1 MLAGRLDLLFH
12 FSSAK
17 KRCRRVSSAVGNAA
31 FVLYLC
37 ARSMYRG
44 LILKK
49 KRAYTWYTF
58 KVRLSCLIQVIV
70 ARGTQEN
77 SLFYARDL
85 STPGWQSGDFGKKKI
100 TNDVTIFV
108 RIWTQAFFLKFFIFH
123 VFAKYFKTLIAHWVI
138 SIQFHPIQ
146 PQPPSL
152 LFLEAFSWM
161 NWT

>member
-12 FSSAK
+12 FSLAK
-17 KRCRRVSSAVGNAA
+17 KRCRRDSSAVGNAA

-85 STPGWQSGDFGKKKI
+85 STPGWQSGDCCKKS
-100 TNDVTIFV
+100 TLQRFHFV
-108 RIWTQAFFLKFFIFH
+108 RIWTQKFSFKFYISFVSITFFEALN
-123 VFAKYFKTLIAHWVI
+123 ATWLITK
-138 SIQFHPIQ
+138 QFHPTQ
-146 PQPPSL
+146 PRPPSL
-152 LFLEAFSWM
+152 HFLEAFSWM